1 MLIYIGCGKRSEKR
15 VRKFGVLIIH
25 FLHCFLHLFFHSPK
39 ARSFPLKRVRVVVF
53 SLSLSTGSE
62 KQMML

>member
-15 VRKFGVLIIH
+15 ARKFGVLIIH

-39 ARSFPLKRVRVVVF
+39 ARSFPLKRERVVERCLIYPQVV
-53 SLSLSTGSE
+53 
-62 KQMML
+62 KNR